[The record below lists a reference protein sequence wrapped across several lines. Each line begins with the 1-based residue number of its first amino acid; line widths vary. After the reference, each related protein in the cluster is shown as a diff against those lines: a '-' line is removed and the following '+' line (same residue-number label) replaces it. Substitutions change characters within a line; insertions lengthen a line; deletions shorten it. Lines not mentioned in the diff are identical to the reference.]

1 VTHSAPPAVA
11 RAPWDPEPETPDS
24 LLPLATTLLRA
35 RRLLARLALA
45 GAVLGVLTGLVQK
58 RTYSASA
65 AFIPQSR
72 RANSN
77 LAGLA
82 AQFGIAMPT
91 GDASQSPAFFAD
103 LVTSPELLKPLLSA
117 RFGGADAKGSGRTL
131 ESWLEPRG
139 STEALRREN
148 LLKRLADMI
157 NATVAQ
163 KTGVV
168 RVTVKAPDPVLAQ
181 QLDSALLDR
190 VNVFNL
196 EARQSQAGSE
206 RRFTEDRLAQ
216 VRVSLNVSEDRLR
229 SFLESNRDYQ
239 QSPTLRFQEERLNR
253 EVLLQQ
259 QLYTTLAQAYEQAK
273 IEEVRDTPV
282 ITVIERPAV
291 PARPDSRKSILR
303 AVIGIFLGLLAG
315 VTIALARAADRGLP
329 RTEVA
334 ADWRAARA
342 DLVADL
348 RRPWRLLGR
357 SRESR

>member
-1 VTHSAPPAVA
+1 MPP
-11 RAPWDPEPETPDS
+11 DESDS

-35 RRLLARLALA
+35 RRLLVRLALA
-45 GAVLGVLTGLVQK
+45 GAVLAVLMGLIQK
-58 RTYSASA
+58 RTYSSHA
-65 AFIPQSR
+65 AYTPQSR
-72 RANSN
+72 RSGSN

-82 AQFGIAMPT
+82 AQFGIAVPA

-103 LVTSPELLKPLLSA
+103 LMTSPELLKPLLSA
-117 RFGGADAKGSGRTL
+117 RFGGSGAKGSGRTL

-139 STEALRREN
+139 STEAQRREN
-148 LLKRLADMI
+148 LLQRISEMI

-168 RVTVKAPDPVLAQ
+168 SVTVKARDPVLAQ

-190 VNVFNL
+190 VNAFNL

-216 VRVSLNVSEDRLR
+216 VRVSLTVSEDRLR

-282 ITVIERPAV
+282 ITVIERPEV

-303 AVIGIFLGLLAG
+303 AAIGLFLGLLVG
-315 VTIALARAADRGLP
+315 VTIALLRAADRSLP

-342 DLVADL
+342 DLAVDL
-348 RRPWRLLGR
+348 QRPWRLLGR
-357 SRESR
+357 SRDTR